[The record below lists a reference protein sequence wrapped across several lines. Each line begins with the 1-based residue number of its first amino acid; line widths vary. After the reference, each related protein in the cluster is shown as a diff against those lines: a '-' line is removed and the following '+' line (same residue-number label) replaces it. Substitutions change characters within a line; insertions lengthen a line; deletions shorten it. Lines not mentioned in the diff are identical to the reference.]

1 MAEVVLDHVLDQAG
15 LLGQVAVS
23 SSGVSAEEH
32 GNPIDRRARQ
42 ALIAR
47 GYQVPAHRAHRI
59 TDHEVA
65 NTDLILAMTYSH
77 YNALL
82 RRGVEAGR
90 LRMLRLF
97 DPAVHALVPSAD
109 LDIDDPWYG
118 GPADFEAAL
127 DQIEAAMP
135 GLLRRIRRML
145 ARQAQGLEPS
155 DSADGWQ
162 YCTRCRTHHWGVYG
176 AAGLLVHHQG
186 EVLMQLRSARSHH
199 GKTWGLPGGGRQKG
213 EAPKLAALREA
224 SEETGLDPSL
234 VEPEWWGIDDHQS
247 WSYTTVVARATDRFT
262 PTKGNWETAKMSW
275 VPIDQVAQ
283 LDLHPGL
290 AHSWPMIEPLIGAQ
304 AKLIVDGANL
314 VGSRPDGWWKD
325 RAGAA
330 ERLRDQL
337 AHLADKG
344 VAQATIAQGD
354 ETDSFEAGWW
364 ADIELVVEGQ
374 AKGVAAVPGVA
385 VVAAPAEGD
394 NQILEQVALALE
406 ASRPVPGPVVV
417 ATADKALAG
426 QVRALGAGVVP
437 PGRLL
442 RALRHGGEPS
452 LKETSPPVA

>member
-1 MAEVVLDHVLDQAG
+1 MAQVVLDHYLDQAG
-15 LLGQVAVS
+15 LLGSVVVG
-23 SSGVSAEEH
+23 SSGVSSEEQ

-42 ALIAR
+42 ALQAR
-47 GYQVPAHRAHRI
+47 GYRVPNHRAHRI

-65 NTDLILAMTYSH
+65 NTDLVLAMTYAH

-97 DPAVHALVPSAD
+97 DPSVNALVPSAD

-118 GPADFEAAL
+118 GPADFEVAL

-135 GLLRRIRRML
+135 GLMRRIKRL
-145 ARQAQGLEPS
+145 LERQAQGLSPS
-155 DSADGWQ
+155 DLADGWQ
-162 YCTRCRTHHWGVYG
+162 YCTQCRTHHWGVYG

-199 GKTWGLPGGGRQKG
+199 GSTWGLPGGGRGRG

-247 WSYTTVVARATDRFT
+247 WSYTTVVARATERIA
-262 PTKGNWETAKMSW
+262 PACGNWETSKMSW
-275 VPIDQVAQ
+275 VPIDQVSQ

-290 AHSWPMIEPLIGAQ
+290 ARCWPMIEPLIGAR
-304 AKLIVDGANL
+304 AKLIIDGANL

-330 ERLRDQL
+330 GRLRDQL
-337 AHLADKG
+337 ANLADRG
-344 VAQATIAQGD
+344 VAQATIAPETQD
-354 ETDSFEAGWW
+354 KRTDSFPAGWW
-364 ADIELVVEGQ
+364 AGIDLVVEGQ

-385 VVAAPAEGD
+385 VVEAPAEGD
-394 NQILEQVALALE
+394 SQIQRQTVLALE
-406 ASRPVPGPVVV
+406 ANQPVPGPVVV

-442 RALRHGGEPS
+442 RAL
-452 LKETSPPVA
+452 